1 MDNSEIHFCSECQN
15 MTYLYLDD
23 TEDKNLIHYCKA
35 CQNSEPFKGENNSW
49 VQLYKSKTDLQYG
62 INVLDWTKRAVER
75 IHKETGFLQH

>member
-35 CQNSEPFKGENNSW
+35 CQKSELF
-49 VQLYKSKTDLQYG
+49 
-62 INVLDWTKRAVER
+62 
-75 IHKETGFLQH
+75 